1 MHEWDTFAVIIGGS
15 AGALVGLLF
24 VALSIHAGRVAE
36 SADLRNRAA
45 QTLVIFAVVL
55 LIGVLLAIPL
65 QPGWLLGAEL
75 AALGILAASL
85 LIILD
90 HRAALAGVLILN
102 RISWAKFLLVP
113 TVCGAMILGLTGAYL
128 LLTKL
133 TD

>member
-45 QTLVIFAVVL
+45 QTLAIFAVVL

-65 QPGWLLGAEL
+65 QPEWLLGAEL
-75 AALGILAASL
+75 LALGIPVRPASDRRGGWPGWVGSLRLAA
-85 LIILD
+85 
-90 HRAALAGVLILN
+90 G
-102 RISWAKFLLVP
+102 
-113 TVCGAMILGLTGAYL
+113 
-128 LLTKL
+128 
-133 TD
+133 